1 MSTIARE
8 ISLQELLGMNLTIPV
23 YQRPYKWTTEHT
35 EDLLNDIKKAMDE
48 KPNIPYV
55 MGSVIVYFKEYKD
68 DTKTEIVNEY
78 EIVDGQQ
85 RLTTLSILLYVL
97 KSSNS
102 NGLFNQEYKHVSS
115 KNNIVQNAEHITN
128 WLFRKNIGE
137 NNFEHWNNY
146 LQTKLWFVLI
156 TAPQLDDAFTFFDSQ
171 NGRGKSLEDY
181 DLLKASHLR
190 CIPKEVNG
198 HTAIRC
204 SQEWE
209 LLDKKNILRYLL
221 QNLWGRTRT
230 LARFDGS
237 VVEIKK
243 EFKAIMDE
251 TLNGYPLNNY
261 IQPPIFSNWRI
272 DSQTQQIIFDY
283 KKSAFNTK
291 NQKFLANADDYAML
305 PFQLTKTIES
315 GEPFFLFTQK
325 YNKLY
330 YQLFKDSSH
339 YESSLFRQ
347 LYNLIS
353 DFDNTGI
360 GFLVEAFEAALIFY
374 FDKFGDNRLDEV
386 ALWLEHILFFKRL
399 QMYSIRYSTVNNH
412 LLDINPFFT
421 IEQSSVPKHV
431 IETFIKASESLY
443 TNTEVNNFNFTN
455 GIRRMYYKWMYTEE
469 GFFNKKEVLKFDRF
483 FQAKQMM
490 FKHTSYYEQILIT
503 I

>member
-1 MSTIARE
+1 MNSIA
-8 ISLQELLGMNLTIPV
+8 IPV
-23 YQRPYKWTTEHT
+23 YQRPYKWTTKHT
-35 EDLLNDIKKAMDE
+35 EDLLNDIKKTMDE

-55 MGSVIVYFKEYKD
+55 MGSVIVYKK
-68 DTKTEIVNEY
+68 VNTSKY

-97 KSSNS
+97 KSEKTG
-102 NGLFNQEYKHVSS
+102 GLQNQEYKHVAS
-115 KNNIVQNAEHITN
+115 KKNIVQNAEHISN

-137 NNFEHWNNY
+137 QNY
-146 LQTKLWFVLI
+146 MQWKDYLNSQLWFVLI

-190 CIPKEVNG
+190 CIPKEENDR
-198 HTAIRC
+198 TSIKC

-209 LLDKKNILRYLL
+209 ELDKQKILRYLL

-230 LARFDGS
+230 LSRNDGS
-237 VVEIKK
+237 AVEIKK
-243 EFKAIMDE
+243 EFKAIMDDFS
-251 TLNGYPLNNY
+251 NGYPLNNY
-261 IQPPIFSNWRI
+261 IQPPIFSSWKI
-272 DSQTQQIIFDY
+272 DVQKQQIIYDY
-283 KKSAFNTK
+283 KESSTNT
-291 NQKFLANADDYAML
+291 NNHQLFANADDYAML

-325 YNKLY
+325 YNQIY
-330 YQLFKDSSH
+330 HQLFKDSS
-339 YESSLFRQ
+339 YESRAFKK

-386 ALWLEHILFFKRL
+386 ALWLEHIIFFKRL

-412 LLDINPFFT
+412 LLAINPFFT
-421 IEQSSVPKHV
+421 IEQSSVPQHV
-431 IETFIKASESLY
+431 IESFIQVSESLY
-443 TNTEVNNFNFTN
+443 TQTVVNSFNFEM
-455 GIRRMYYKWMYTEE
+455 GVRKSYYTRMYTEK
-469 GFFNKKEVLKFDRF
+469 GFFKIKEVVKFDRF
-483 FQAKQMM
+483 YKAKKMI
-490 FKHTSYYEQILIT
+490 FKNKSYYGK
-503 I
+503 